1 MPIYF
6 VYICIY
12 IALAFGSMYL
22 LASFFLS
29 YNIEDHSMVKGHKP
43 HSVYL
48 YVCVCQ
54 SDCRF
59 VASMCYMHLSM
70 YLDDTLK
77 KDIKLNRVEKKVGKI
92 TPTT

>member
-29 YNIEDHSMVKGHKP
+29 YNIEDHSMVKGYKP

-48 YVCVCQ
+48 YVCVCVSQ
-54 SDCRF
+54 S
-59 VASMCYMHLSM
+59 VALLPQCVVCI
-70 YLDDTLK
+70 YLCILM
-77 KDIKLNRVEKKVGKI
+77 IH
-92 TPTT
+92 